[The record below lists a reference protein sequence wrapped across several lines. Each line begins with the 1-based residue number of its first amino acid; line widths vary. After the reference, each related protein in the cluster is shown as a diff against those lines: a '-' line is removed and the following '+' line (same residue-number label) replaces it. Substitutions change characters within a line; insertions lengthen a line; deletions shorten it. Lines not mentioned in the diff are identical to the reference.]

1 MSQYIRKSFGSNS
14 YQSESLN
21 SFNKSNNNFNNIRN
35 KYKNKNKNLSSF
47 SNYTNTNISLNYPP
61 TPKTVLPITINI
73 NSDYFNQQNNKSLTN
88 NRGELTY
95 RSNTNNSSLYDRNN
109 DNNSSTLNKRKNHTL
124 FERVE
129 TSSKFRR
136 NKTKSISYAQF
147 PTNLDNFNYNNNT
160 IDNNIKNMKQTRTS
174 INNKYFQN
182 IKYAKID
189 LNVRN
194 GKNEKTSLIP
204 KGNQRYNINKND
216 SKIINYRYK
225 KGDGNISLTEIEQNG
240 RRKNTIHYIRNNDKA
255 KITSGENGDIIVN
268 NSNTINKIPR
278 SMLNSPISSKYIKK
292 EENLLDVVYK
302 EIGINNL
309 GNTCFIN
316 ACLQILIH
324 CPLFIYKLIK
334 NKKLIN
340 EKTPTTSNFLSI
352 CNMMLETQEYSIDI
366 SNFKNLLGL
375 NHKLFEGYFQNDS
388 QEFCRILLEDISRE
402 LNEIKTK
409 SIYRI
414 LNNSDRISKKL
425 RDEDFHK
432 NFTQREKSI
441 ITEIFYA
448 QIVNI
453 FTCECKAEIYS
464 FQKILDFPLLFPE
477 NINRDI
483 ISINELLKLYFQ
495 TEHID
500 FESKCERCHKISS
513 HKKEIKIS
521 RPPEILILSLQRI
534 DEKQE
539 KLGYKVKFPLILD
552 IYPYVDH
559 ECGYDRECKYNLFGI
574 VNHVGNI
581 DYGHYF
587 SFIKIGNRDW
597 FQFND
602 HEVNNIKK
610 ISDCSED
617 VYALFY
623 LKQKYNNPRAFID

>member
-61 TPKTVLPITINI
+61 TPKTILPITINI

-216 SKIINYRYK
+216 SKIINYRNK

-292 EENLLDVVYK
+292 EENLLDVIYK

-402 LNEIKTK
+402 LNEIETK

>member
-61 TPKTVLPITINI
+61 TPKTILPITINI

-316 ACLQILIH
+316 SCLQILIH

>member
-14 YQSESLN
+14 YQSEGLN

-61 TPKTVLPITINI
+61 TPKTILPITINI

-204 KGNQRYNINKND
+204 KGNQRYNFKKND

-255 KITSGENGDIIVN
+255 KIASGENGDIIVN

-278 SMLNSPISSKYIKK
+278 SMLNSPNSSKYIKK

-352 CNMMLETQEYSIDI
+352 CNMMLETQQYSIDI

-552 IYPYVDH
+552 IYQYVDH
-559 ECGYDRECKYNLFGI
+559 DCGYDKECKYNLFGI

-587 SFIKIGNRDW
+587 SFVKIGNRDW

-623 LKQKYNNPRAFID
+623 LKQKYNNPRAFVD

>member
-316 ACLQILIH
+316 SCLQILIH

-623 LKQKYNNPRAFID
+623 LKQKYNNPRAFVD

>member
-61 TPKTVLPITINI
+61 TPKTILPITINI

-204 KGNQRYNINKND
+204 KGNQRYNFKKND

-255 KITSGENGDIIVN
+255 KIASGENGDIIVN

-278 SMLNSPISSKYIKK
+278 SMLNSPNSSKYIKK

-352 CNMMLETQEYSIDI
+352 CNMMLETQQYSIDI

-409 SIYRI
+409 SKYRI

-552 IYPYVDH
+552 IYQYVDH
-559 ECGYDRECKYNLFGI
+559 DCGYDKECKYNLFGI

-587 SFIKIGNRDW
+587 SFVKIGNRDW

-623 LKQKYNNPRAFID
+623 LKQKYNNPRAFVD

>member
-278 SMLNSPISSKYIKK
+278 SMLNSPNSSKYIKK

>member
-61 TPKTVLPITINI
+61 TPKTILPITINI

-204 KGNQRYNINKND
+204 KGNQRYNFKKND

-255 KITSGENGDIIVN
+255 KIASGENGDIIVN

-278 SMLNSPISSKYIKK
+278 SMLNSPNSSKYIKK

-352 CNMMLETQEYSIDI
+352 CNMMLETQQYSIDI

-409 SIYRI
+409 SKYRI

-552 IYPYVDH
+552 IYQYVDH
-559 ECGYDRECKYNLFGI
+559 DCGYDKECKYNLFGI

-587 SFIKIGNRDW
+587 SFVKIGNRDW

>member
-1 MSQYIRKSFGSNS
+1 M
-14 YQSESLN
+14 
-21 SFNKSNNNFNNIRN
+21 
-35 KYKNKNKNLSSF
+35 NLSNLLF
-47 SNYTNTNISLNYPP
+47 ILFINYLNEFNFFILLIKNFIY
-61 TPKTVLPITINI
+61 KTVLPITINI

>member
-61 TPKTVLPITINI
+61 TPKTILPITINI

-147 PTNLDNFNYNNNT
+147 PTNLDNFNYNNNI

-216 SKIINYRYK
+216 SKIINYRNK

-278 SMLNSPISSKYIKK
+278 SMLNSPISSKYIKE
-292 EENLLDVVYK
+292 EENLLDVIYK

>member
-61 TPKTVLPITINI
+61 TPKTILPITINI

-204 KGNQRYNINKND
+204 KGNQRYNFKKND

-255 KITSGENGDIIVN
+255 KIASGENGDIIVN

-278 SMLNSPISSKYIKK
+278 SMLNSPNSSKYIKK

>member
-14 YQSESLN
+14 YQSEGLN
-21 SFNKSNNNFNNIRN
+21 SFNKINNNFNNIRN

-61 TPKTVLPITINI
+61 TPKTILPITINI
-73 NSDYFNQQNNKSLTN
+73 NSNYFNQQNNKSLTN

-189 LNVRN
+189 LNIKN

-204 KGNQRYNINKND
+204 KGNQRYNFNKND
-216 SKIINYRYK
+216 SKINNYRYK

-240 RRKNTIHYIRNNDKA
+240 RRKNTIHYIRNNDKS

-268 NSNTINKIPR
+268 NSSNINKISR
-278 SMLNSPISSKYIKK
+278 SILNSPISSKYIKK

-324 CPLFIYKLIK
+324 CPLFIYKLVK

-352 CNMMLETQEYSIDI
+352 CKMMMETEEYSIDI

-414 LNNSDRISKKL
+414 LNNSDRKSKKL

-539 KLGYKVKFPLILD
+539 KLGYKVKFPLILN

-587 SFIKIGNRDW
+587 SFVKIGNRNW

-617 VYALFY
+617 VYTLFY
-623 LKQKYNNPRAFID
+623 LKQKYNNPRAFVD

>member
-61 TPKTVLPITINI
+61 TPKTILPITINI

-204 KGNQRYNINKND
+204 KGNQRYNFNKND

-255 KITSGENGDIIVN
+255 KIASGENGDIIVN

-278 SMLNSPISSKYIKK
+278 SMLNSPNSSKYIKK

-352 CNMMLETQEYSIDI
+352 CNMMLETQQYSIDI

-552 IYPYVDH
+552 IYQYVDH
-559 ECGYDRECKYNLFGI
+559 DCGYDKECKYNLFGI

-587 SFIKIGNRDW
+587 SFVKIGNRDW

-623 LKQKYNNPRAFID
+623 LKQKYNNPRAFVD

>member
-47 SNYTNTNISLNYPP
+47 SNYTNTNISLNYSP
-61 TPKTVLPITINI
+61 TPKTILPITINI

-204 KGNQRYNINKND
+204 KGNQRYNFKKND

-255 KITSGENGDIIVN
+255 KIASGENGDIIVN

-278 SMLNSPISSKYIKK
+278 SMLNSPNSSKYIKK

>member
-278 SMLNSPISSKYIKK
+278 SMLNSPNSSKYIKK

-316 ACLQILIH
+316 SCLQILIH